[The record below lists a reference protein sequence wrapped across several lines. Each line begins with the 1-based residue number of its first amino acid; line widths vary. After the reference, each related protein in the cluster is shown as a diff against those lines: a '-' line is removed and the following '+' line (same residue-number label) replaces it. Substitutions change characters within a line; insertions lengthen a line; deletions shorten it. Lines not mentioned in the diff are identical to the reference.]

1 MKLSLFVM
9 LFSVLSLETYA
20 QNPFV
25 GTFTGSTNGD
35 IVTLTLQSQSGNT
48 LVGKMKDSQQIYDVN
63 ATTNGSK
70 INGTAVEKTMNLTFI
85 LNGTLNGNHLLMGM
99 TIEVLGQKQALEV
112 DFTKQNATTASTKAP
127 EQTPLYAKP
136 NLPAGGK
143 IDQNLVG
150 KWVNEQ
156 IYNSGSGD
164 SFLGGTTTQS
174 LIFYADGSL
183 SDGGSSTTVSGSNYY
198 GSSSDKGASPA
209 IPNVSWYVQNQH
221 IFIKD
226 FVSGQT
232 VDLGRYYIENGA
244 LLITGN
250 NGKKLLFRKK

>member
-1 MKLSLFVM
+1 M
-9 LFSVLSLETYA
+9 LDLLIEIKRQVRNLL
-20 QNPFV
+20 
-25 GTFTGSTNGD
+25 
-35 IVTLTLQSQSGNT
+35 
-48 LVGKMKDSQQIYDVN
+48 K
-63 ATTNGSK
+63 SK
-70 INGTAVEKTMNLTFI
+70 INSNEIIAFC
-85 LNGTLNGNHLLMGM
+85 
-99 TIEVLGQKQALEV
+99 
-112 DFTKQNATTASTKAP
+112 
-127 EQTPLYAKP
+127 YAFF
-136 NLPAGGK
+136 
-143 IDQNLVG
+143 DQNLVG

-164 SFLGGTTTQS
+164 SFFGGTTTQS

-209 IPNVSWYVQNQH
+209 IPNVSWYAQNQH

-226 FVSGQT
+226 AVSGQT
-232 VDLGRYYIENGA
+232 VDLGKYYIENGA